1 MSTQRPAN
9 ASPGL
14 HGSLLHQA
22 TPPNDLGAANFNC
35 RAMSHKGYVPAV
47 VNLISDDTQRIWGG
61 TPGEARRAMLANDM
75 DGVLGVDGS
84 FALLAQDGERIVLAR
99 SLDRPMRYFLAK
111 AVAGPVLIV
120 AERIDEIAAELGRRG
135 WSAQFHPSYTRM
147 VPAHH
152 VTTLRL
158 VGCPDPNPV
167 HRRFFDPPRGTLP
180 TDLDVI
186 GRHYIEA
193 VYSELRRWLA
203 AQEPDAPIGV
213 PFSGGIDSGA
223 ILLCLYKLL
232 LNEGIS
238 PARLKAFTLSVDGAG
253 EDARQ
258 ATEFLR
264 RTSLEMLGET
274 IDIPA
279 SALDAPRA
287 VAVIEDYK
295 PLDVECA
302 AVNLA
307 LLAGIRE
314 RYPEWRLLVDGDGGD
329 ENLKDYPIEENS
341 ELTIRSVVNNRM
353 LYQEGWGVESIKHS
367 LTYSGGY
374 SRGCVRGYACA
385 REHGFADFSPYT
397 RPSVIAVAEAI
408 PFAELTQ
415 GSHEKL
421 YALKGEIVSRGV
433 RAVLGVEM
441 PVFPKRRF
449 QHGALSAGEAPR
461 LFPHGEA
468 LYRRHFDRLHAA
480 IA

>member
-1 MSTQRPAN
+1 MSKQLPVARVI
-9 ASPGL
+9 
-14 HGSLLHQA
+14 SLL
-22 TPPNDLGAANFNC
+22 PEE
-35 RAMSHKGYVPAV
+35 S
-47 VNLISDDTQRIWGG
+47 QRLWSVDES
-61 TPGEARRAMLANDM
+61 EARRWLLAGDVEA
-75 DGVLGVDGS
+75 VLGIGGS
-84 FALLAQDGERIVLAR
+84 FALVAQDGDRVVLAR

-111 AVAGPVLIV
+111 AADGPVLIV
-120 AERIDEIAAELGRRG
+120 AERIDAIAAELARRG
-135 WSAQFHPSYTRM
+135 WNAQFHPSYTRM

-158 VGCPDPNPV
+158 IGCPDPNPA
-167 HRRFFDPPRGTLP
+167 HQRFFDPPRGTLAK
-180 TDLDVI
+180 DLDLA

-193 VYSELRRWLA
+193 VYNELRRWLSMQDPA
-203 AQEPDAPIGV
+203 APIGV

-223 ILLCLYKLL
+223 ILLCLYTLL
-232 LNEGIS
+232 LNEGS
-238 PARLKAFTLSVDGAG
+238 APARLKAFTLSVDGDG

-258 ATEFLR
+258 AHDFLR
-264 RTSLEMLGET
+264 RTHLEMLGE
-274 IDIPA
+274 IIEVSSD
-279 SALDAPRA
+279 ALDPLRA

-314 RYPEWRLLVDGDGGD
+314 RYPDWRLLVDGDGGD

-374 SRGCVRGYACA
+374 SRGCVRAYACA
-385 REHGFADFSPYT
+385 REYEFEAFSPYT

-408 PFAELTQ
+408 PFPELTA
-415 GSHEKL
+415 GSHERL

-433 RAVLGVEM
+433 RSVLGLEM

-449 QHGALSAGEAPR
+449 QHGAVPASQVARAFPRNEA
-461 LFPHGEA
+461 H
-468 LYRRHFDRLHAA
+468 YRSHFAALHASVL
-480 IA
+480 

>member
-1 MSTQRPAN
+1 MNQQLPISRVINLVPDESQRLW
-9 ASPGL
+9 SIDE
-14 HGSLLHQA
+14 S
-22 TPPNDLGAANFNC
+22 
-35 RAMSHKGYVPAV
+35 
-47 VNLISDDTQRIWGG
+47 
-61 TPGEARRAMLANDM
+61 EARRRLLASDT
-75 DGVLGVDGS
+75 GAVLRIDGS
-84 FALLAQDGERIVLAR
+84 FALVAQDGERVVLAR

-111 AVAGPVLIV
+111 ATDGPALIV
-120 AERIDEIAAELGRRG
+120 AERIDEIASELERHG
-135 WSAQFHPSYTRM
+135 WADQFHPSYTRM

-180 TDLDVI
+180 TDLDLV
-186 GRHYIEA
+186 GRHYVEA
-193 VYSELRRWLA
+193 VYAELRRWLSVQDPA
-203 AQEPDAPIGV
+203 APIGV

-223 ILLCLYKLL
+223 VLLCLYKLL
-232 LNEGIS
+232 LNEGHS
-238 PARLKAFTLSVDGAG
+238 PARLKAFTLSVDGEG

-258 ATEFLR
+258 AHDFLS
-264 RTSLEMLGET
+264 RTHLEMLGEI
-274 IDIPA
+274 IDV
-279 SALDAPRA
+279 SSSTLDPLRA

-314 RYPEWRLLVDGDGGD
+314 RYPGWRLLVDGDGGD
-329 ENLKDYPIEENS
+329 ENLKDYPIEENA

-353 LYQEGWGVESIKHS
+353 LYQEGWGVDSIKHS

-385 REHGFADFSPYT
+385 SEYGFQGFSPYT

-408 PFAELTQ
+408 PFAALTQ
-415 GSHEKL
+415 GSHEAL
-421 YALKGEIVSRGV
+421 YALKGEVVSRGV
-433 RAVLGVEM
+433 RSVLGLDM

-449 QHGALSAGEAPR
+449 QHGSVSAGQAAR
-461 LFPHGEA
+461 LFPQNEA
-468 LYRRHFDRLHAA
+468 RYRRHFETLFARRQRAERVA
-480 IA
+480 VV

>member
-1 MSTQRPAN
+1 M
-9 ASPGL
+9 
-14 HGSLLHQA
+14 
-22 TPPNDLGAANFNC
+22 D
-35 RAMSHKGYVPAV
+35 AV
-47 VNLISDDTQRIWGG
+47 LCI
-61 TPGEARRAMLANDM
+61 
-75 DGVLGVDGS
+75 DGS
-84 FALLAQDGERIVLAR
+84 FALVAQDGEQVVLAR
-99 SLDRPMRYFLAK
+99 SLDRPLRYFLAK
-111 AVAGPVLIV
+111 AADGPALIV
-120 AERIDEIAAELGRRG
+120 AERIDEIAAELKRRG
-135 WSAQFHPSYTRM
+135 WADQFHPSYTRM

-158 VGCPDPNPV
+158 IGCPDPNPV

-180 TDLDVI
+180 KDLDLI

-193 VYSELRRWLA
+193 VYNELRRWLA
-203 AQEPDAPIGV
+203 RHDLAAPIGV
-213 PFSGGIDSGA
+213 PFSGGIDSGG

-232 LNEGIS
+232 LNEGQS
-238 PARLKAFTLSVDGAG
+238 PARLKAFTLSVEGEGA
-253 EDARQ
+253 DARQ
-258 ATEFLR
+258 AHDFLSR
-264 RTSLEMLGET
+264 MNLEMLGE
-274 IDIPA
+274 IIA
-279 SALDAPRA
+279 VSAANVDPLRA

-314 RYPEWRLLVDGDGGD
+314 RYPDWRLLVDGDGGD

-374 SRGCVRGYACA
+374 SRGCVRSYACA
-385 REHGFADFSPYT
+385 REFGFEGFSPYT

-408 PFAELTQ
+408 PFPELTE
-415 GSHEKL
+415 GSHERL

-433 RAVLGVEM
+433 RSVLGLEM

-449 QHGALSAGEAPR
+449 QHGSVAAESVSR
-461 LFPHGEA
+461 MFPQNETR
-468 LYRRHFDRLHAA
+468 YRRHFETLHSAVA
-480 IA
+480 

>member
-1 MSTQRPAN
+1 MGQQLPISR
-9 ASPGL
+9 
-14 HGSLLHQA
+14 
-22 TPPNDLGAANFNC
+22 
-35 RAMSHKGYVPAV
+35 VI
-47 VNLISDDTQRIWGG
+47 NLISSDSQRLWA
-61 TPGEARRAMLANDM
+61 PDKSEARRPLLA
-75 DGVLGVDGS
+75 GALGPVLSIDGS
-84 FALLAQDGERIVLAR
+84 FALIAQDGERVVVAR

-111 AVAGPVLIV
+111 STDGPALIV
-120 AERIDEIAAELGRRG
+120 AERIDEIAAELARRG
-135 WSAQFHPSYTRM
+135 WSDQFHPSYSRM

-158 VGCPDPNPV
+158 IGCPDPNPV
-167 HRRFFDPPRGTLP
+167 YQRFFDPPRGTLP
-180 TDLDVI
+180 TNLDVI

-203 AQEPDAPIGV
+203 VHDSVAPIGV

-232 LNEGIS
+232 LNEAQS
-238 PARLKAFTLSVDGAG
+238 PARLKAFTLSVDAEG
-253 EDARQ
+253 EDALQ
-258 ATEFLR
+258 AHEFLS
-264 RTSLEMLGET
+264 RTNLEMFGEI
-274 IDIPA
+274 IDVSS
-279 SALDAPRA
+279 SALDPLRA

-307 LLAGIRE
+307 LLAGIRK
-314 RYPEWRLLVDGDGGD
+314 RYRDWRLLVDGDGGD
-329 ENLKDYPIEENS
+329 ENLKDYPIEANS

-374 SRGCVRGYACA
+374 SRGCVRSYACA
-385 REHGFADFSPYT
+385 REFGFEGFSPYT

-408 PFAELTQ
+408 PFAELTE
-415 GSHEKL
+415 GSHERL

-433 RAVLGVEM
+433 RAVLGLEM

-449 QHGALSAGEAPR
+449 QHGSVAASEVAR
-461 LFPHGEA
+461 LFPENETR
-468 LYRRHFDRLHAA
+468 YRRHFETLHAA
-480 IA
+480 VA

>member
-1 MSTQRPAN
+1 
-9 ASPGL
+9 
-14 HGSLLHQA
+14 
-22 TPPNDLGAANFNC
+22 
-35 RAMSHKGYVPAV
+35 MSHSLPISRVI
-47 VNLISDDTQRIWGG
+47 NLIPEDSQCLWAVDESEGRRRLLASDI
-61 TPGEARRAMLANDM
+61 
-75 DGVLGVDGS
+75 DGVLQLDGS
-84 FALLAQDGERIVLAR
+84 FALVAQDGERVVLAR
-99 SLDRPMRYFLAK
+99 SLDRPLRYFLAK
-111 AVAGPVLIV
+111 STDGPALII
-120 AERIDEIAAELGRRG
+120 AERIDEIAAELTRRG
-135 WSAQFHPSYTRM
+135 WADQFHPSYSRM

-167 HRRFFDPPRGTLP
+167 HCRFFDPPRGILP
-180 TDLDVI
+180 KDLDLI

-203 AQEPDAPIGV
+203 VHDPAAPIGV

-232 LNEGIS
+232 LNEGHS
-238 PARLKAFTLSVDGAG
+238 PARLKAFTLSVDGEG
-253 EDARQ
+253 DDARQ
-258 ATEFLR
+258 AHDFLT
-264 RTSLEMLGET
+264 RTQVEMFGEI
-274 IDIPA
+274 IDV
-279 SALDAPRA
+279 SSVALDPLRA

-295 PLDVECA
+295 PLDVDCA

-314 RYPEWRLLVDGDGGD
+314 RYPDWRLLVDGDGGD

-353 LYQEGWGVESIKHS
+353 LYQEGWGVDSIKHS

-374 SRGCVRGYACA
+374 SRGCVRSYACA
-385 REHGFADFSPYT
+385 REYAFEGFSPYT

-415 GSHEKL
+415 GSHERL
-421 YALKGEIVSRGV
+421 YALKGEIVARGI
-433 RAVLGVEM
+433 RSVLGLEM

-449 QHGALSAGEAPR
+449 QHGSVSATQAAR
-461 LFPHGEA
+461 LFPQDEA
-468 LYRRHFDRLHAA
+468 RYRRHFEMLHATVV
-480 IA
+480 